1 MTGGVMLVFVFV
13 TNDVV
18 MVVTGVNDGAMIV
31 FGFMIADVLK
41 LVNSMTVVS
50 W

>member
-1 MTGGVMLVFVFV
+1 VA
-13 TNDVV
+13 NDVV